1 MGGDVLVA
9 AVALCSRQAI
19 SDRLSCHAWQTLLA
33 DTWLVP
39 SFFQC
44 PMLRSRKE
52 GYLRSGLLVLEGLG
66 LDGADAHDCDCV
78 RGVYGM
84 REEEEGRRIVGVKV

>member
-1 MGGDVLVA
+1 MAQHIARTKFFPMSNL
-9 AVALCSRQAI
+9 AV
-19 SDRLSCHAWQTLLA
+19 
-33 DTWLVP
+33 
-39 SFFQC
+39 
-44 PMLRSRKE
+44 KE
-52 GYLRSGLLVLEGLG
+52 GYLRAGLLVLEGLG